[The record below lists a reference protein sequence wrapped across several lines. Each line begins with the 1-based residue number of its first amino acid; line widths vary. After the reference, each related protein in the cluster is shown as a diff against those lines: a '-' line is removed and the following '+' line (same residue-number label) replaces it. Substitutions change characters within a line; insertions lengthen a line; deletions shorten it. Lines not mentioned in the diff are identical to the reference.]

1 MDEAEKTPVTM
12 DREQVLREIA
22 EDREFIR
29 HAEQQ
34 NEIRRLKFEQAERSL
49 QRLRRIIDRMA
60 EAAG

>member
-1 MDEAEKTPVTM
+1 MDDAEKTPVTM

-60 EAAG
+60 AAAG

>member
-12 DREQVLREIA
+12 DREQILREIA

-60 EAAG
+60 AAAG